1 MTAKED
7 DKYCSFHLTQQ
18 ECKDNGCLWLE
29 DGYQSNLGNS
39 IGKQICVN
47 EGEYKIKL
55 AGRSNSVDDWNEYV
69 KDVELQ
75 KKTAIRVK
83 ELEDNLKE
91 ISDKVQKEATIR
103 VKELKD
109 NLKETSNKVQKEAT
123 IRVKELKDNLKE
135 TSNKV
140 QKEATIFLKENK
152 TKAQTAKQK
161 AQDKL
166 EGMNNGK
173 IQTFLSNIKKFI
185 GIGGS
190 INHSPSL
197 YNATKQHYLNLKS
210 RY

>member
-7 DKYCSFHLTQQ
+7 DKYCSHHLTKQ
-18 ECKDNGCLWLE
+18 ECKDDGCLWLE

-47 EGEYKIKL
+47 EGEYNIKL

-69 KDVELQ
+69 KDIELQ

-103 VKELKD
+103 VKK
-109 NLKETSNKVQKEAT
+109 
-123 IRVKELKDNLKE
+123 LKDNLKE

-166 EGMNNGK
+166 EGKNNGK
-173 IQTFLSNIKKFI
+173 IQIFLSNIKKFL